1 MVKIMNQF
9 VSSFEPDSRRVLTQ
23 DRAGVGFVRSHTGL
37 RYDVGRGLWFEWN
50 GTRWLADNKL
60 VGIESAREYCRQLA
74 DQAKTAGG
82 WAKEIESE
90 RFAASIEKIARSNR
104 SMATATSEWDADEF
118 LLGTPGG
125 TVDLRRGHLR
135 LANPDDKI
143 TRATL
148 VSPATSANCP
158 RWRKFLK
165 EAIGDDDELI
175 DYLQRFVGY
184 GLTGVVREHALL
196 FIHGPGGNG
205 KSVFANVIGRLL
217 KDYATVASFDTFTES
232 KGDRHSAEI
241 ATLAGS
247 RLVAAS
253 EPEKGKAWAESKV
266 KLITG
271 GDEISA
277 RFMHGNPFTF
287 RPQFK
292 LLFTANDKPILR
304 SVNEAMRRRFH
315 VVRFA
320 YKPPVADTGLESN
333 LIAYEGAPKSFVGRL
348 KARLSGNA
356 ARAFASRAP
365 LSRRPRTISLSSTC
379 SDLGS
384 RPDASKAQA
393 CAPVPA
399 SFGLRGQHTPQR
411 AKSTQAINVTSRMR
425 FRARASSKSVRRPG
439 TSTSVC
445 DSAEAAGM

>member
-1 MVKIMNQF
+1 MNQF
-9 VSSFEPDSRRVLTQ
+9 SPIEADSRLILTQ
-23 DRAGVGFVRSHTGL
+23 DRAGVGFVRSHPGL

-74 DQAKTAGG
+74 DQAKTSGG
-82 WAKEIESE
+82 WSKEIESE
-90 RFAASIEKIARSNR
+90 RFATAVEKIARSNR

-125 TVDLRRGHLR
+125 TVDLRTGHLR
-135 LANPDDKI
+135 SANPDDKI

-148 VSPATSANCP
+148 VSPAASSNCP

-165 EAIGDDDELI
+165 EATGDDDELI

-184 GLTGVVREHALL
+184 SLTGVVREHALL

-241 ATLAGS
+241 ATLAGA
-247 RLVAAS
+247 RLVSAS

-292 LLFTANDKPILR
+292 LLFTANDKPVLR

-320 YKPPVADTGLESN
+320 YKPAVPDTGLESN
-333 LIAYEGAPKSFVGRL
+333 LIAYEGAEILRWAIEGALEWQRRESLCVPRSIV
-348 KARLSGNA
+348 A
-356 ARAFASRAP
+356 ATADYLAEFDVFGP
-365 LSRRPRTISLSSTC
+365 WIETQC
-379 SDLGS
+379 EQG
-384 RPDASKAQA
+384 
-393 CAPVPA
+393 A
-399 SFGLRGQHTPQR
+399 SFRASAADLWASWSAYAAANEIDAGNQRGFSDAIQGKGFVKKRAETGNVYIGLRLR
-411 AKSTQAINVTSRMR
+411 
-425 FRARASSKSVRRPG
+425 
-439 TSTSVC
+439 
-445 DSAEAAGM
+445 